1 MIFQGPFQSLTFGDS
16 VIASTSEGDFFS
28 SPSEEMFNQRHLSEL
43 QQASMTHVHTTTVT
57 AGSFWGKKNVLACM
71 GLTGG
76 ASYGRSK
83 KVSAKYY
90 FRMDF

>member
-1 MIFQGPFQSLTFGDS
+1 MTFCDS
-16 VIASTSEGDFFS
+16 VIPNIGEGDFIS
-28 SPSEEMFNQRHLSEL
+28 SPSEETHLSEL
-43 QQASMTHVHTTTVT
+43 QQASITHMHTTSDTS
-57 AGSFWGKKNVLACM
+57 GSFWGKKNVLACM

-90 FRMDF
+90 FRMGF